1 MITVK
6 FKPPFYI
13 SGTTVLDQGHKEV
26 KQFPTIE
33 QAIDACTLW
42 NQGVDFKIVD
52 SVVES
57 VREDLHNRSQL
68 GIKKYNTTLDR
79 DDVDLKGW
87 LQHAYEEALD
97 MALYLKR
104 SIKELE

>member
-1 MITVK
+1 MIEIT

-13 SGTTVLDQGHKEV
+13 SGTTVLDKEHQEV
-26 KQFPTIE
+26 KSFPTIE

-42 NQGVDFKIVD
+42 NQGVNFKVVDHIV
-52 SVVES
+52 EG
-57 VREDLHNRSQL
+57 VREDLHNRSQV
-68 GIKKYNTTLDR
+68 GIRKYNTTLDR
-79 DDVDLKGW
+79 GDLSHKEW

-104 SIKELE
+104 AIKDLE